1 MWDTLPLYG
10 ALAHCMEYPKD
21 GIYTHLRCL
30 IVYQGLLRSK
40 TTLALRLFTTRA
52 LMLFLVVTPL
62 KSSIHPDP
70 LSCQELGCVT
80 FATSVGL
87 DTPCSGV

>member
-1 MWDTLPLYG
+1 MWDILPFLG

-21 GIYTHLRCL
+21 DTYTPLGPK
-30 IVYQGLLRSK
+30 VYQGLLRSK

-62 KSSIHPDP
+62 KSSIHHNP
-70 LSCQELGCVT
+70 LRCQELGCVI

-87 DTPCSGV
+87 DTPRSEV